1 MKFSARTMRHN
12 KSLPEVIANI
22 LTYHGAEVE
31 KTEDGSLD
39 VVAPQE
45 VSKILNMPEYRRLVF
60 SYNENSDDAIY
71 ASYDSEFFRS
81 IKNLFTGT
89 GRFSIV
95 TLETAIPNIE
105 KLSGVVSEKIALN
118 NAVFRL
124 DRTEV
129 KNISYLLVYFKYE
142 ALSDEKHEG
151 ILPLLIN
158 EMTLS
163 TIPLEH
169 SIAGLKDIE
178 EELKDIGRHNT
189 KDVLHAAHLSVNQMI
204 KERVKDFRRSLERRL
219 NRDVKRVYEYYE
231 ALKAEIKNT
240 IEKKGETAD
249 KLLNKL
255 NVIEMEQRLKIQDLV
270 SKYTLNIHVEPLSA
284 IRIETAAPV
293 FWINIKRRLATRQF
307 PVIYNPIDRQIDS
320 LPCEACYSPQTSYY
334 ICDDKLHIVCAKC
347 FETCSECGKQ
357 YCRACH
363 KNICPKCKKG

>member
-1 MKFSARTMRHN
+1 MRHN

-22 LTYHGAEVE
+22 LAYHGAEVE
-31 KTEDGSLD
+31 KTDDGSLD

-45 VSKILNMPEYRRLVF
+45 VSKILNIPEYRRLVF
-60 SYNENSDDAIY
+60 SYNENSDDAVY

-81 IKNLFTGT
+81 IKGLFTDT

-95 TLETAIPNIE
+95 TFETAIPNIE
-105 KLSGVVSEKIALN
+105 KLSKVVSERIALN

-158 EMTLS
+158 EITLF

-169 SIAGLKDIE
+169 SIAGLEDIK
-178 EELKDIGRHNT
+178 EELKDVGRHNI
-189 KDVLHAAHLSVNQMI
+189 KDVLRAAHLSVNQMI
-204 KERVKDFRRSLERRL
+204 KERAKDFRRSLERRL

-231 ALKAEIKNT
+231 ALKAEVKNN

-307 PVIYNPIDRQIDS
+307 PVIYNPVDRQFDS
-320 LPCEACYSPQTSYY
+320 LPCESCYNPQTSYY

-347 FETCSECGKQ
+347 FETCPECGKQ